1 LQSFFCARKVSRRGS
16 GLAAWWKSRRFP
28 MAAEQRRAAQTG
40 SGKPLTMVPANGA
53 THARS
58 SGEGTRNSKVVQR
71 FEGLRLHPTPNW
83 RRCVRALLCH
93 HDGRLQVAERRAGG
107 GVRSK
112 ERSERPSSRERNRPL
127 KSVPG
132 GIRRIEYRPLKRV
145 SISRKQEKIVE

>member
-1 LQSFFCARKVSRRGS
+1 CQGAGQGWQRG
-16 GLAAWWKSRRFP
+16 GNREDFRWQPNKDVR
-28 MAAEQRRAAQTG
+28 AE

-53 THARS
+53 TQARS
-58 SGEGTRNSKVVQR
+58 SGEGTRNSKVVQC

-127 KSVPG
+127 SLCRAEFEGSSTAP
-132 GIRRIEYRPLKRV
+132 
-145 SISRKQEKIVE
+145 